1 MRWFVLVV
9 GLLMLGGLTICGYAT
24 IVWLAYFAEPQLTVA
39 QAELLATAQWLTRNG
54 AIMLGAFI
62 VGWLAGQVR

>member
-1 MRWFVLVV
+1 M
-9 GLLMLGGLTICGYAT
+9 
-24 IVWLAYFAEPQLTVA
+24 VWLAYLAEPELTEA

-54 AIMLGAFI
+54 AIMLDAFI